1 LEKGEKAQG
10 DQSISYGLAQG
21 NFLISIADDMTLTY
35 WNGTILGPYK
45 VLPSLSR
52 LTSKIEFTHF
62 LLLAD
67 QNTLKNH
74 QF

>member
-1 LEKGEKAQG
+1 MEKGEKAQG

-21 NFLISIADDMTLTY
+21 NILTNIADDMTLTY

-45 VLPSLSR
+45 VLRCLSR
-52 LTSKIEFTHF
+52 LTSKIEFTLS
-62 LLLAD
+62 LLYAD

-74 QF
+74 QH